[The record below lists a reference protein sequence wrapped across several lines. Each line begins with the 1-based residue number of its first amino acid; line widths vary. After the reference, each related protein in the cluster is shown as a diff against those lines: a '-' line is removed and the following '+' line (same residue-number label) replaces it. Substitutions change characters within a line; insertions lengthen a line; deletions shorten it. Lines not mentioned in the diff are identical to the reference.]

1 VKYYGKGFRNRFRN
15 NKFSDGSNRRW
26 RADNSSECRRRQDH
40 TFCCGIFKERGTA
53 VVGFSKKG
61 ELLVGQ
67 AAKKQAVSNPKKTV
81 YSIKRFMGRH
91 YDEVTA
97 ERSQAG
103 FVVVKGAKNDA
114 RVKIDSKEYTPQEI
128 SAMVLRK
135 MKADAEAYLG
145 EKITEAVI
153 TVPAYFN
160 DSQRQATKEAGKIA
174 GLDVLRIINEPTA
187 ASLSYGLDKGHDH
200 KIMVFDLGGGTFD
213 VSILELGEGVFEVK
227 ATSGDN
233 HLGGDD
239 WDQKIVQWLVGEIKK
254 DQGIDLSKDHT
265 GMQRL
270 KDAAEK
276 AKVELSGLTTT
287 DISLPFITAGSDG
300 QPIHFESNLTRAKFE
315 AMTKDLLER
324 AVGPTKQVLADAEL
338 QPSDIDKII
347 LVGGSTRM
355 PAVQDFVKDYF
366 GKEPYKNINPDE
378 CVAMGAA
385 IQAGVLKGDVKDVLL
400 LDVTPLS
407 LGIETLG
414 GVFTQLIDRN
424 TTIPTRKSQVFST
437 AGDNQTTVDIHVL
450 QGERPMATD
459 NHTLGRF
466 QLMGIP
472 SAPRGIPQ
480 IEVGFDIDA
489 NGILDV
495 KAKDL
500 GTGKEQTIKITATTT
515 LSKDEVEAKVK
526 EAEKFAAE
534 DEQKKERAEALNQ
547 GDTLVYSAEKTL
559 EDLKDKLTDDERK
572 NIESGKDAL
581 AEAIKAEDV
590 ERIKSETES
599 LQKVMNE
606 VATKVYQ
613 EAAQQQAQEQQA
625 GGEESEEQ
633 GSSAKKDETVVD
645 ADYEVVDEDKK

>member
-1 VKYYGKGFRNRFRN
+1 MAKVLGIDLGTT
-15 NKFSDGSNRRW
+15 
-26 RADNSSECRRRQDH
+26 NSAMAVIEGGEPTIVPNAEGGRTTPS
-40 TFCCGIFKERGTA
+40 

-91 YDEVTA
+91 YDEVSA

-103 FVVVKGAKNDA
+103 FAVVKGSKNDA

-174 GLDVLRIINEPTA
+174 GLEVLRIINEPTA

-213 VSILELGEGVFEVK
+213 VSILELGEGVF
-227 ATSGDN
+227 D
-233 HLGGDD
+233 GDD
-239 WDQKIVQWLVGEIKK
+239 WDQKIVRWLIGEIKK
-254 DQGIDLSKDHT
+254 EQGIDLSKDHT

-276 AKVELSGLTTT
+276 AKIELSGLTTT
-287 DISLPFITAGSDG
+287 DISLPFITAGADG
-300 QPIHFESNLTRAKFE
+300 QPIHFETNLTRAKFE

-414 GVFTQLIDRN
+414 GVFTKLIDRN

-559 EDLKDKLTDDERK
+559 EDLKDKLTEEERK
-572 NIESGKDAL
+572 NIETGKDAL

-590 ERIKSETES
+590 ERIKAETES
-599 LQKVMNE
+599 LQKIMNE

-613 EAAQQQAQEQQA
+613 EAAQKQAEQQA
-625 GGEESEEQ
+625 GGEESPEQ
-633 GSSAKKDETVVD
+633 ESSAQKDETVVE